1 MPNLNWSAQFD
12 TLQSYQ
18 SYNWHCKLSDSPT
31 DTHSRGEYAAAAACF
46 FKNEAIVDVDDT
58 FAFSLLA
65 TFLNLFSGGPLLIL
79 QFLLSTQLE
88 SMMTKD

>member
-1 MPNLNWSAQFD
+1 M
-12 TLQSYQ
+12 LQLLLASLKTRQLLMLY
-18 SYNWHCKLSDSPT
+18 
-31 DTHSRGEYAAAAACF
+31 
-46 FKNEAIVDVDDT
+46 DT

>member
-1 MPNLNWSAQFD
+1 MF
-12 TLQSYQ
+12 TIYQ
-18 SYNWHCKLSDSPT
+18 DRERHNCKLSDSPT

-46 FKNEAIVDVDDT
+46 VKNEAIVDVDDT
-58 FAFSLLA
+58 FVFSLLA